1 MIFCQQMD
9 SNRGPLESEATALP
23 NEPQPYCMLNTFFF
37 IQFFAINKFRAFDD
51 DNDDKVNTNDLTSSS
66 RVFEDSFETLL
77 FEMNHIM
84 KNSTIGFNLKTALCF
99 TYLAE
104 DQESIPLTLFAV
116 QLRLVLVP
124 NIVHQNGQFK
134 YLKFCIKYCFS
145 GFRGIPRL
153 VLVPN
158 IGYKNGQFVYS
169 LST

>member
-1 MIFCQQMD
+1 MSANKFTLD
-9 SNRGPLESEATALP
+9 GLESFELEQKGRFSCCFSYRALVLEATALT

-84 KNSTIGFNLKTALCF
+84 KNSTIGFSLKTALCF

-145 GFRGIPRL
+145 GFR
-153 VLVPN
+153 
-158 IGYKNGQFVYS
+158 
-169 LST
+169 